1 MEQLSVTETNLS
13 PIDTNTKKISQPEL
27 KKNINMHF
35 KFNNSDE
42 WNTAKL
48 ISRAGKATGKCS
60 KAWNSQLT
68 DGSIKSIDFERDV
81 SDLKNV
87 KNYPETNDN
96 TTNGILEEIYLAD
109 TYMTEME
116 KWKLDAKLIEL
127 ENCNKQNVYIEE
139 NDIGQSCISTRWVI
153 TKKVVDGETITKARY
168 CARGFEG
175 NQEFRSDSPCC
186 TRIGIRTALAVLTTN
201 NWCLKAADV
210 KTASLQGKKIE

>member
-1 MEQLSVTETNLS
+1 MQHNIIQEQQRFVNSNTDIYLDSDSDTEQDLQNENENNSNKDMNTLSNSMEQLSVTKTNLS

-48 ISRAGKATGKCS
+48 ISRAGKATGKYS

-96 TTNGILEEIYLAD
+96 TTNDILEEIYLAD

-116 KWKLDAKLIEL
+116 KCKLDAKLIEL
-127 ENCNKQNVYIEE
+127 ENLNKQNVYWSIMYLNKMGNYKES
-139 NDIGQSCISTRWVI
+139 GRW
-153 TKKVVDGETITKARY
+153 R
-168 CARGFEG
+168 
-175 NQEFRSDSPCC
+175 
-186 TRIGIRTALAVLTTN
+186 N
-201 NWCLKAADV
+201 NNK
-210 KTASLQGKKIE
+210 SKILH